1 MTEYK
6 HLEIAKEAPLC
17 ISDIV
22 GVLGIMLLVI
32 SLAFLPNIRAAF
44 THSQTTD
51 KT

>member
-1 MTEYK
+1 MTDYK

-22 GVLGIMLLVI
+22 GALAIILLVI
-32 SLAFLPNIRAAF
+32 SLAFLPNLREAF
-44 THSQTTD
+44 THNQTTN